1 MHAKC
6 GDTLLLSLSQID
18 REHWELIAE
27 ENEFA
32 GAVEA
37 GASRAELE
45 IRLTRLIQ
53 GFQSHFQSEE
63 GLMRVNGFPGLERHS
78 AEHRKLI
85 RQIRELRDDLES
97 GVVKLCE
104 TLAGFVRLWTEQHIT
119 GPDACFAQ
127 FLEERGTAC
136 ESRVLSVLQEPDC
149 NTSSL

>member
-1 MHAKC
+1 MQARC
-6 GDTLLLSLSQID
+6 GDTLLLSLSQLD

-45 IRLTRLIQ
+45 IRLARLIQ
-53 GFQSHFQSEE
+53 GFQRHFQSEE

-85 RQIRELRDDLES
+85 SQIGGLRDDLES

-104 TLAGFVRLWTEQHIT
+104 TLASFVRIWTEQHIT

-127 FLEERGTAC
+127 FLQEKDTGREARLFTGFAGT
-136 ESRVLSVLQEPDC
+136 
-149 NTSSL
+149 

>member
-78 AEHRKLI
+78 TEHRRLI
-85 RQIRELRDDLES
+85 GQISELRNDLES

-119 GPDACFAQ
+119 GPDARF
-127 FLEERGTAC
+127 EEF
-136 ESRVLSVLQEPDC
+136 LQEKGTGREARPLKVLPESDC
-149 NTSSL
+149 NASFV

>member
-1 MHAKC
+1 MQARC

-27 ENEFA
+27 GNEFA

-53 GFQSHFQSEE
+53 GFQSHFQFEE

-85 RQIRELRDDLES
+85 GQICELRDDLES

-119 GPDACFAQ
+119 GPDARF
-127 FLEERGTAC
+127 EEF
-136 ESRVLSVLQEPDC
+136 LQEKGTGREARPLKVLPESDC
-149 NTSSL
+149 NASFV

>member
-1 MHAKC
+1 MQAKC

-63 GLMRVNGFPGLERHS
+63 DLMRVNGFPGLERHT
-78 AEHRKLI
+78 AEHRRLI
-85 RQIRELRDDLES
+85 GQIRELRDDLES

-104 TLAGFVRLWTEQHIT
+104 TLAGFVGLWAEQHIA
-119 GPDACFAQ
+119 GPDAYFAQ
-127 FLEERGTAC
+127 FLNEKRTAR
-136 ESRVLSVLQEPDC
+136 EPHAPSVLQEPDC
-149 NTSSL
+149 NTPSL